1 MPGEK
6 NSVIHLMKTAKKKKK
21 ENKFRNKIVL
31 CLQVD
36 KKQNWGIQREEVVGG
51 SL

>member
-6 NSVIHLMKTAKKKKK
+6 NSVIHLMKTAKK
-21 ENKFRNKIVL
+21 NKFRNKIVL

-36 KKQNWGIQREEVVGG
+36 KKQKWGIQREEVVGG

>member
-6 NSVIHLMKTAKKKKK
+6 NSVIHLMKTAKKK
-21 ENKFRNKIVL
+21 NKFRNKIVL

>member
-6 NSVIHLMKTAKKKKK
+6 NSVIHLMKTAKNKKK
-21 ENKFRNKIVL
+21 NKFRNKIVL

>member
-6 NSVIHLMKTAKKKKK
+6 NSVIHLMKTAKKTKQ
-21 ENKFRNKIVL
+21 NKFRNKIVL